1 MCKWLVKGNVTSE
14 TSFNSKY
21 LIYQAK
27 SQRFEANKA
36 SETQAFLT
44 ESKVSQLTH
53 VYYTAIFKF
62 AEISQF

>member
-1 MCKWLVKGNVTSE
+1 MRKWLVN
-14 TSFNSKY
+14 
-21 LIYQAK
+21 YQAK
-27 SQRFEANKA
+27 SQKVDANKA
-36 SETQAFLT
+36 TETQAFLI